1 MNILT
6 DTLPEELFI
15 CGKNHAIKTD
25 FRTWIKFSQIIF
37 SGEMDHKRVAKALR
51 LLFYKL
57 PPKLDETLIA
67 VMEFYS
73 PPKRQSKARKND
85 NKKRVYDFEYDAE
98 FIYAAF
104 LQQYKIDLNK
114 ADLHWWQFKS
124 LFDCLTDETNFI
136 KIVGYRSIKLSD
148 IKDKEQKK
156 FYSEMKELYKLP
168 DNRTEEE
175 KEADFERSF
184 LDAFI

>member
-6 DTLPEELFI
+6 DTLPEELLI
-15 CGKNHAIKTD
+15 CGKNYPIKTD
-25 FRTWIKFSQIIF
+25 FKIWIKFSQIIF
-37 SGEMDHKRVAKALR
+37 SGEMDHKKLAKALR
-51 LLFYKL
+51 LLFDKL
-57 PPKLDETLIA
+57 PPKLDKALNA
-67 VMEFYS
+67 VMEFYN
-73 PPKRQSKARKND
+73 PPKKQSKSRQKKN
-85 NKKRVYDFEYDAE
+85 NKRAYDFEYDAE

-136 KIVGYRSIKLSD
+136 KIVGYRSINLKD

-156 FYSEMKELYKLP
+156 FYREMKELYKLP

-175 KEADFERSF
+175 KEADFRSGF